1 MEIFSKFSKKV
12 ILKPALLCVRD
23 AEGATVRSSAERSGA
38 PKRSVACSS
47 PTRSFG
53 KENLIDFLEIYE
65 VYAAGKT

>member
-1 MEIFSKFSKKV
+1 MGIFSKFSKKV
-12 ILKPALLCVRD
+12 ILKRALLCVRD
-23 AEGATVRSSAERSGA
+23 AEGATEGRSAERSGA

-53 KENLIDFLEIYE
+53 MENLIDLHKIYE

>member
-12 ILKPALLCVRD
+12 ILKPARLCVRD
-23 AEGATVRSSAERSGA
+23 AEGATEGSSAERSGA
-38 PKRSVACSS
+38 PKRSVACNS

-53 KENLIDFLEIYE
+53 MENLIDFLEIYE